1 MTEIL
6 ELSDKDMEWVTD
18 VAFNEFNGKSDNDL
32 GDRCVNCNLY
42 DRVDSEKGVCKLSM
56 LDVLRTDCCWMFL
69 PKVVTSL
76 K

>member
-6 ELSDKDMEWVTD
+6 ELSDKDMEWVTE
-18 VAFNEFNGKSDNDL
+18 VAFNEFNGKSDEDL
-32 GDRCVNCNLY
+32 GDRCVNCSMY
-42 DRVDSEKGVCKLSM
+42 DRVDSDKGLCRVSDLE
-56 LDVLRTDCCWMFL
+56 VVRTDCCWMFL